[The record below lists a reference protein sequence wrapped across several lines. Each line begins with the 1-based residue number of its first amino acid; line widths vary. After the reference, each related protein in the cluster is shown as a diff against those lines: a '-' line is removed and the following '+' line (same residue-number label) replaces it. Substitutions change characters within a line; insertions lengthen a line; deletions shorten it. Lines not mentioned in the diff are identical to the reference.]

1 MPDVVI
7 SDASCLIILDKIK
20 KVDILKGLYQN
31 IITTPEVASEFGN
44 PLPLWIGV
52 KESTDKKYQK
62 VLETSIDA
70 GEASA
75 IALSLDYREPL
86 LLLDDLKARKMA
98 KKLGLVFTGTLG
110 VLVKARK
117 SGLIEELKPVINL
130 IRETDFRLSDAII
143 DEILKEVGEI

>member
-7 SDASCLIILDKIK
+7 SDASCLIILDKINRIE
-20 KVDILKGLYQN
+20 ILSDLYQN
-31 IITTPEVASEFGN
+31 VTTTPEVAKEFGK
-44 PLPLWIGV
+44 PLPSWITL
-52 KESTDKKYQK
+52 KESPDKNYQK
-62 VLETSIDA
+62 VLEMSIDP

-75 IALSLDYREPL
+75 IALSLNYTDPL

-117 SGLIEELKPVINL
+117 LGVIKELRPIIDL
-130 IRETDFRLSDAII
+130 IRNTDFRISDLLVE
-143 DEILKEVGEI
+143 EILKEVGE